1 MPGVLPNRRAPVYVS
16 AQQETD
22 TRQRPMTFDAEYQR
36 HRQDWIGF
44 TQFVKYGTGAVIVVL
59 IGMAIF
65 LL

>member
-16 AQQETD
+16 VQQETEA
-22 TRQRPMTFDAEYQR
+22 RQRPMTFDAEYQR

-44 TQFVKYGTGAVIVVL
+44 TQFVKYGTSAVILVL
-59 IGMAIF
+59 ILMAIF

>member
-1 MPGVLPNRRAPVYVS
+1 
-16 AQQETD
+16 
-22 TRQRPMTFDAEYQR
+22 MTFDAEYQR

-44 TQFVKYGTGAVIVVL
+44 TQFVKYGTGAVIVLL